1 LYGILKELKKK
12 WFNINMNELIGKKYR
27 LLEQIGEGCFGSVY
41 KAENI
46 ITRELVAIKVEKKSS
61 NMGLL
66 KNETK
71 IYQYLNSFKNNVGIP
86 RLYWFGVDENN
97 NYMVM
102 ELLEKIIKINSDVLK
117 QMLNVVEYIHSKGLI
132 HRDLKPDNFLYNEKN
147 NNVYLIDYGFCT
159 SYKNKSNKKKNQM
172 IGTPN
177 YVSIRVLEGEE
188 GSRRDD
194 LESFL
199 YIMYFFWKKEINIED
214 KYLLNKKDENIPKNI
229 LLFFEYCR
237 ELEFDEEP
245 NYKYLY
251 SLLL

>member
-1 LYGILKELKKK
+1 MYFERTKKEMVEY
-12 WFNINMNELIGKKYR
+12 NMNELIGNKYR
-27 LLEQIGEGCFGSVY
+27 IIEKIGEGCFSSVY

-46 ITRELVAIKVEKKSS
+46 ITKEMVAIKVEKKSS

-71 IYQYLNSFKNNVGIP
+71 IYQYLNSFKNNAGIP
-86 RLYWFGVDENN
+86 KLYWFGVDEKY
-97 NYMVM
+97 NYMAI
-102 ELLEKIIKINSDVLK
+102 ELLGKPINTMDCLK

-132 HRDLKPDNFLYNEKN
+132 HRDLKPDNFLYNEN
-147 NNVYLIDYGFCT
+147 NNNIYLIDYGFCKT
-159 SYKNKSNKKKNQM
+159 YKNKNNNKSQM

-194 LESFL
+194 LESL
-199 YIMYFFWKKEINIED
+199 VYIMYFLWNKKIHLED
-214 KYLLNKKDENIPKNI
+214 KCLFQKKDDRIPKNM

-237 ELEFDEEP
+237 ELGFNEEP
-245 NYKYLY
+245 NYQYLY

>member
-1 LYGILKELKKK
+1 
-12 WFNINMNELIGKKYR
+12 MNELIGKKYR
-27 LLEQIGEGCFGSVY
+27 CIEKIGEGCFGSVY

-61 NMGLL
+61 NIGLL

-86 RLYWFGVDENN
+86 KLYWFGVDEKY
-97 NYMVM
+97 NYMAI
-102 ELLEKIIKINSDVLK
+102 ELLGNIKINSDVLK
-117 QMLNVVEYIHSKGLI
+117 QMLKVVEYIHSKGLI

-147 NNVYLIDYGFCT
+147 NNVYLIDYGFCK
-159 SYKNKSNKKKNQM
+159 SYKNNKSGNKTQM

-194 LESFL
+194 LESFV
-199 YIMYFFWKKEINIED
+199 YIMYFLWKKEINIED
-214 KYLLNKKDENIPKNI
+214 KYLLKKKDDSIPKNI

-237 ELEFDEEP
+237 ELEFDEDP

-251 SLLL
+251 SLVL